1 MNDAMDAL
9 PEMQGKKKMIDMHI
23 SIASKIL
30 KDIGS
35 RSIME
40 LSEFEEEIM
49 GASGRLTAQTKT
61 KLFEY
66 LEKETLSSEQLTDKI
81 RLLIIMAQCLND
93 QATVEQAI

>member
-1 MNDAMDAL
+1 
-9 PEMQGKKKMIDMHI
+9 MHI
-23 SIASKIL
+23 SIASKML

-66 LEKETLSSEQLTDKI
+66 LEKETLSSE
-81 RLLIIMAQCLND
+81 
-93 QATVEQAI
+93 